1 MIYQDRLGTNA
12 REIQQTVK
20 YATAAFGKWHLGFFK
35 PGYTPT
41 RRGFDEDEG
50 LFQGKK
56 HDPGFSICS

>member
-1 MIYQDRLGTNA
+1 MVT
-12 REIQQTVK
+12 